1 MLDWLAV
8 HWTEVFGFV
17 TGALCVLFAAR
28 RNIWTF
34 PLGLASNVVF
44 IVVFFEFALYADA
57 GLQVVYIVLGITG
70 WIGWTRGRA
79 ADNRAATRRT
89 PLRAIV
95 VLAIIGVVGI
105 AALTALLVNYT
116 DSTTALPD
124 AGTTVGSLIAQ
135 YMLNRRWIESWFVW
149 ITVDVA
155 YIGLYAY
162 KGLYITAV
170 LYVLFIAL
178 CVYGYRTWR
187 VAPHVEAAKN
197 PEAVSA

>member
-57 GLQVVYIVLGITG
+57 GLQIVYVVLGITG
-70 WIGWTRGRA
+70 WIGWSRGRA
-79 ADNRAATRRT
+79 ADNRAATRRV
-89 PLRAIV
+89 PLRVV
-95 VLAIIGVVGI
+95 VLLAAIGVVATI
-105 AALTALLVNYT
+105 ALTAALVNFT
-116 DSTTALPD
+116 DSTTAVPD
-124 AGTTVGSLIAQ
+124 AATTIGSLIAQ

-178 CVYGYRTWR
+178 CIYGYRTWR
-187 VAPHVEAAKN
+187 AAPHVEVTTTA
-197 PEAVSA
+197 EAVRG

>member
-1 MLDWLAV
+1 MLEWLAV

-17 TGALCVLFAAR
+17 TGGLCVIFAAR

-57 GLQVVYIVLGITG
+57 GLQIVYIVLGITG
-70 WIGWTRGRA
+70 WIGWSRGRA
-79 ADNRAATRRT
+79 ADERIATRRV
-89 PLRAIV
+89 PVRVVA
-95 VLAIIGVVGI
+95 VLAVIAVIAI
-105 AALTALLVNYT
+105 AALTAALMAFT

-155 YIGLYAY
+155 YVGLYAY

-170 LYVLFIAL
+170 LYLLFIAL
-178 CVYGYRTWR
+178 CIYGYRTWR
-187 VAPHVEAAKN
+187 AAPHVEAAKTA
-197 PEAVSA
+197 EAVSG